1 MAAPVRLAADIG
13 GTFTDLVLETPKG
26 RSTSKVLT
34 TPAAPEEAFIAGA
47 AELLAAAGLDFA
59 AVTQVVHGTT
69 LATNAVIERKGAR
82 TALIASAG
90 FRDTIEIADESR
102 FDQYDVLIE
111 KPRPLVPRD
120 LRFTVPERVDVT
132 GAVQL
137 ALDEAAV
144 EAVAK
149 KLAKAGVEAVAVA
162 YMHAYAYGRHEER
175 TREILAARLPGVAI
189 TLSSEVCPEVREYER
204 TSTAVANAYV
214 QPLMAGYL
222 GRLQERLSA
231 LGLRAPIHLMTS
243 GGTLTSVE
251 TARRFPIRLVESGPA
266 GGAILAA
273 RLAAER
279 GEAEIVSFDMGGT
292 TAKICLIE
300 NGRPLKARSFEVDRS
315 SRFMKGSGLPV
326 RIPVIEMVEIGAGG
340 GSHAAVDQLGR
351 ITVGPTSAGADPGPA
366 CYGRGGKRPTVTDA
380 DLVLGRIDPVGFAGG
395 RIALDRD
402 AARGALMTA
411 VGEPLGSDVE
421 TAAYGVVEVVEE
433 NMANAARVHAVER
446 GIDVA
451 ARTLVAFGGAAPL
464 HAISVARKLGISR
477 VIVPPDAGVG
487 SAVGFLAAPA
497 AFEIVR
503 SRHMR
508 LEAFDATAAQAL
520 LDALGAEATAL
531 AAEAADKASLTVVAQ
546 VFMRYVGQGHEIA
559 VAVPAGPVTAAT
571 AEILR
576 QAFEREYERLF
587 ARHIPGA
594 RIEIMSWAVLA
605 TSRVAD
611 PPRLPQ
617 AAKRKGTVEPIG
629 KRKVLDHTSRT
640 FRELTVYDRASLLPG
655 AEIAGPCVVTEA
667 GTSTLVPA
675 DFSVIVDA
683 GGALVMTAT
692 KAEATA
698 RPGLATRHD
707 DIALQIM
714 WNRLIAVV
722 EEQAQVLLRTA
733 FSPIVREAG
742 DLSAGIFDAQGR
754 MLAQAVTGTPGH
766 VNSMAESVKH
776 FIAHFGLDAMEPG
789 DVYITNDPWMGTG
802 HTNDFVVTTPA
813 FLDGKLVG
821 LFSCT
826 SHLMDIGGIGFG
838 TDATDVF
845 MEGLYIPFLK
855 LFEAGRP
862 NETLFAMI
870 RANTR
875 LPVDTIGDVYSLAN
889 CNEIGVR
896 RLVDMM
902 REFGLASLD
911 HLAEHVCSRSE
922 AAVRAEIAN
931 LPAGSWS
938 HTMTVDGY
946 EQPIT
951 LSATTTVSADGVTVD
966 YTGTSPVQN
975 RGINVPFSYT
985 TAYTV
990 FGLACAIAPRVPNNA
1005 GSLAPY
1011 RVTAPPGTILSAE
1024 KPAAVLARHITGQML
1039 PDMVFGCLR
1048 QPVPERV
1055 PAEGTSCLW
1064 NITLRGRVTDGA
1076 TGNYGFAT
1084 TFTSNGGTGARP
1096 DTDGLSATA
1105 YPSGVKGTPVEI
1117 AEQLLPLIFWRKEL
1131 RAGSGGTG
1139 RTRGGLGQCMEI
1151 ATRIGQPFEVLAAFD
1166 RIKFPPRGAL
1176 GGGDGKPGRVTLA
1189 SGAVL
1194 RGKGTQVVPP
1204 GDRLLLETP
1213 GGGGLGDPAQ
1223 RSAER
1228 RDRDT
1233 REELV

>member
-1 MAAPVRLAADIG
+1 MTAPIRLAADIG
-13 GTFTDLVLETPKG
+13 GTFTDLVLDTPAG
-26 RSTSKVLT
+26 RLTSKVLT
-34 TPAAPEEAFIAGA
+34 TPAAPEEALIAGA
-47 AELLAAAGLDFA
+47 RDLLAEAGLGFSA
-59 AVTQVVHGTT
+59 IAQLVHGTT
-69 LATNAVIERKGAR
+69 LATNAIIERKGAR
-82 TALIASAG
+82 TALIASQG

-137 ALDEAAV
+137 PLDESAVRAVARHLAEARV
-144 EAVAK
+144 EAVAI
-149 KLAKAGVEAVAVA
+149 A
-162 YMHAYAYGRHEER
+162 YMHAYAHPAHEQR
-175 TREILAARLPGVAI
+175 TAELLAAALPGVAI
-189 TLSSEVCPEVREYER
+189 TLSSDVCPEIREYER
-204 TSTAVANAYV
+204 SSTAVANAYV

-222 GRLQERLSA
+222 GRLQAKLGA
-231 LGLRAPIHLMTS
+231 LGMRGHIHLITS

-251 TARRFPIRLVESGPA
+251 TAMRFPIRLVESGPA

-273 RLAAER
+273 RIAAER
-279 GEAEIVSFDMGGT
+279 GEREIVSFDMGGT

-300 NGRPLKARSFEVDRS
+300 DGTPLKARAFEVDRS

-340 GSHAAVDQLGR
+340 GSLAGVDALGR
-351 ITVGPTSAGADPGPA
+351 IQVGPTSAGADPGPA
-366 CYGRGGKRPTVTDA
+366 CYGRGGTTPTVTDA
-380 DLVLGRIDPVGFAGG
+380 DLALGRIDPAAFAGG
-395 RIALDRD
+395 RIALDGTR
-402 AARGALMTA
+402 AMTA
-411 VGEPLGSDVE
+411 LETHIARPLATDVE
-421 TAAYGVVEVVEE
+421 TAAYGVSEVVEE

-451 ARTLVAFGGAAPL
+451 TRTLVAFGGAAPL
-464 HAISVARKLGISR
+464 HACRIAQKLGISR
-477 VIVPPDAGVG
+477 VVVPPDAGVG

-508 LEAFDATAAQAL
+508 LESFDATAADAL
-520 LDALGAEATAL
+520 LTAIAEEATSL
-531 AAEAADKASLTVVAQ
+531 ARTAAAGADFETERHAY
-546 VFMRYVGQGHEIA
+546 MRYVGQGHEIA
-559 VAVPAGPVTAAT
+559 VALPSGRIDATAAV
-571 AEILR
+571 ALR
-576 QAFEREYERLF
+576 AAFEAEYERLF

-605 TSRVAD
+605 TSRVAA
-611 PPRLPQ
+611 P
-617 AAKRKGTVEPIG
+617 A
-629 KRKVLDHTSRT
+629 
-640 FRELTVYDRASLLPG
+640 LLPAVETRPSQARPAASRRLMDTAARRFHDVPVHPRNALAVG
-655 AEIAGPCVVTEA
+655 ETVLGPCVVTEA
-667 GTSTLVPA
+667 GTSTIIPA
-675 DFSVIVDA
+675 GFDVTVDS
-683 GGALVMTAT
+683 GGALVLNAVG
-692 KAEATA
+692 AHSA
-698 RPGLATRHD
+698 RASRAGRLD
-707 DIALQIM
+707 DITMQIM

-742 DLSAGIFDAQGR
+742 DLSAGIFDADGR

-776 FIAHFGLDAMEPG
+776 FIAHFGTANMQPG

-802 HTNDFVVTTPA
+802 HTNDFVVTTPC
-813 FLDGKLVG
+813 FHHGRLVG

-855 LFEAGRP
+855 LFDRGQP
-862 NETLFAMI
+862 NETLFDMI

-875 LPVDTIGDVYSLAN
+875 LPVDTIGDVFSLAN
-889 CNEIGVR
+889 CNEIGAR
-896 RLVDMM
+896 RLVEMM
-902 REFGLASLD
+902 DEFALASLD
-911 HLAEHVCSRSE
+911 DLAAHICGRSE
-922 AAVRAEIAN
+922 AAVRAEIAK
-931 LPAGSWS
+931 LPHGQWS
-938 HTMTVDGY
+938 HTMMVDGY
-946 EQPIT
+946 ATPIT
-951 LSATTTVSADGVTVD
+951 LAATTTIGPDGVLVD
-966 YTGTSPVQN
+966 YAGTSPVQN
-975 RGINVPFSYT
+975 RGINVPLSYT

-1011 RVTAPPGTILSAE
+1011 RVTAPADTILNAQ

-1048 QPVPERV
+1048 SIVPDRV

-1096 DTDGLSATA
+1096 ASDGLSATA

-1117 AEQLLPLIFWRKEL
+1117 AEHILPLIFWRKEL
-1131 RAGSGGTG
+1131 RAGSGGAG
-1139 RTRGGLGQCMEI
+1139 RTRGGLGQSMEI
-1151 ATRIGQPFEVLAAFD
+1151 ASRISQPFEVLAAFD
-1166 RIKFPPRGAL
+1166 RIKFPPRGAA
-1176 GGGDGKPGRVTLA
+1176 GGGNGKPGRAALA
-1189 SGAVL
+1189 SGKVL
-1194 RGKGTQVVPP
+1194 AGKGTQVIPP
-1204 GDRLLLETP
+1204 DDRLILETP
-1213 GGGGLGDPAQ
+1213 GGGGLGNPAERDPA
-1223 RSAER
+1223 RSE
-1228 RDRDT
+1228 RDR
-1233 REELV
+1233 REELL